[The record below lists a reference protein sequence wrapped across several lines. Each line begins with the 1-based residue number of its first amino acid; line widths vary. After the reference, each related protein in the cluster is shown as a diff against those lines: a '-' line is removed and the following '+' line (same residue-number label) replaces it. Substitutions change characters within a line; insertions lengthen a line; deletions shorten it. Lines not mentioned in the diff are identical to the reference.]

1 MPASNPSEKWTAIPV
16 LPAISPQE
24 TLAFWESMGFA
35 ITYNQ
40 KAPYFYGVVERAGS
54 ALHFVHGKGLT
65 PQTNQSGCLMMVDD
79 AQAVHADFAA
89 RFKAAF
95 GKVPSSGLPRLS
107 RWREGGTRFTV
118 TDTSGNWVAMISR
131 GEKDQET
138 WEEAD
143 DKTRSPLAQA
153 MAKARRFRD
162 YKLDMRSALGVLDA
176 ALKKPGAESD
186 PAFAEASALRAEIA
200 AERESDSSA
209 AP

>member
-1 MPASNPSEKWTAIPV
+1 MPASNSSEKWTAVPV
-16 LPAISPQE
+16 LPAISLQE
-24 TLAFWESMGFA
+24 TLAFWKVLGFA

-40 KAPYFYGVVERAGS
+40 KAPYPYGVVERGGT
-54 ALHFVHGKGLT
+54 ALHFAGGKGLT
-65 PQTNQSGCLMMVDD
+65 PQTNPNGCLMMVED
-79 AQAVHADFAA
+79 AHTVHADFAA

-118 TDTSGNWVAMISR
+118 TDTAGNWVIVISR
-131 GEKDQET
+131 GEKDQKT
-138 WEEAD
+138 WEEAE

-153 MAKARRFRD
+153 VAKARRFRD
-162 YKLDMRSALGVLDA
+162 YKQDLRSALGVLDV

-200 AERESDSSA
+200 AEREEDSPAS
-209 AP
+209 